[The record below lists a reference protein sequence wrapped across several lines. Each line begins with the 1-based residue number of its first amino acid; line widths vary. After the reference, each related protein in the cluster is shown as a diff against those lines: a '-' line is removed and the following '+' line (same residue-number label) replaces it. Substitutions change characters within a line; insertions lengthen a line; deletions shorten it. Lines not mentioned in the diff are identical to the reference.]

1 MAYIETPRTEMG
13 NATFITNG
21 RRLEDFSVE
30 NSFVAPQ
37 KKSEDLFATARQGRG
52 LSLRTPIARQPFSD
66 RRNISKLPSH
76 AEFTP
81 LLKSVGKSNLQR
93 QNEKLRGGPQTPAFL
108 KDGYQAVETSVLPH
122 GDYSGIYVDELGS
135 SIAGNENTPLP
146 QVASSSAPSTPLA
159 ILAPRDSNAPLDS
172 QGVLTLK
179 DQENVC
185 VQEPRAVELALT
197 DAQVIDKIGK
207 ENFNLKLKIHFLEEA
222 LRKAG
227 PGYHE
232 AALKEN
238 TDLKVDKV
246 SMQKELARAKKTL
259 AKAEQELET
268 YRQHLQDVQE
278 KMKTRN
284 ANEGLKEELRRLQ
297 SIVMSKEIEIQGLKS
312 QLESSEDNHASL
324 EKCQHDIDDLEAELR
339 EKERL
344 IEDKEDEIDGLK
356 GQLEQEKE
364 RNEDSQDNQERLTE
378 QADQLRKAQSGLQ
391 AAIESKQ
398 KAEEDLEEVGCL
410 VLRRWL
416 FADENAS
423 SAMKCQIGRL
433 LPKVSLGSSKKRP
446 RNWRKSY
453 KDFVESTTI
462 SKRGS

>member
-1 MAYIETPRTEMG
+1 MAYVETPRTEMG
-13 NATFITNG
+13 NATFMANG

-37 KKSEDLFATARQGRG
+37 KKSEDLFATVRQGRG
-52 LSLRTPIARQPFSD
+52 LSLRTPTARQPFGD

-81 LLKSVGKSNLQR
+81 LLKSVGKNNLQR

-108 KDGYQAVETSVLPH
+108 KDGYQAVETPALPNR
-122 GDYSGIYVDELGS
+122 DYSGIYVDELGS

-146 QVASSSAPSTPLA
+146 QVASSSAQSTPLA
-159 ILAPRDSNAPLDS
+159 VLAPRDSNAPLDS

-185 VQEPRAVELALT
+185 VIEPKAVEFALI
-197 DAQVIDKIGK
+197 DIQVIDKIGK

-259 AKAEQELET
+259 AKAEQELEA

-284 ANEGLKEELRRLQ
+284 ANEGLKEELQRLQ
-297 SIVMSKEIEIQGLKS
+297 SMVTSQEIQIQELKS

-324 EKCQHDIDDLEAELR
+324 EKCQIDIDDLEAELR

-344 IEDKEDEIDGLK
+344 VEDKEDEIDGLK
-356 GQLEQEKE
+356 AQLEQKKGHS
-364 RNEDSQDNQERLTE
+364 EDSQDYREKLTE
-378 QADQLRKAQSGLQ
+378 QADQLRETQSELQ
-391 AAIESKQ
+391 VAIESKQ
-398 KAEEDLEEVGCL
+398 KAEEDLEEVGRFIL
-410 VLRRWL
+410 
-416 FADENAS
+416 
-423 SAMKCQIGRL
+423 
-433 LPKVSLGSSKKRP
+433 
-446 RNWRKSY
+446 
-453 KDFVESTTI
+453 
-462 SKRGS
+462 